1 MLTEDGEN
9 TKQIV
14 VVTTSAELPEP
25 EEGTTELPGN
35 ASETEIIVLK
45 TSTEAS
51 DAQLVQETT
60 PPVFLFNLIKQ
71 KFSNP

>member
-1 MLTEDGEN
+1 MLAEDDEN

-25 EEGTTELPGN
+25 EEGTTELPAS
-35 ASETEIIVLK
+35 ASETEIIVIK
-45 TSTEAS
+45 TVTEVA
-51 DAQLVQETT
+51 DAQLVHETT